1 MRTDSIRQPSIRVWS
16 AVVLAFLLTA
26 CPGPKPTAPEPS
38 PSPSPTSTPTPT
50 PTATPTPTPTPLPET
65 FVPYSRMESAKLF
78 NGLEIHSKVTTVEGS
93 SAVVER
99 KTPDAYTLELDVQ
112 VRVPQAAQTLEQL
125 TTADP
130 SLDSVLPGLKDE
142 LPASKVSNF
151 YHGLYQLKVDAVNRT
166 LARLD
171 QIVSRHNFFDCNTIL
186 ELQDHKTN
194 RRALLIQS
202 DMDVNADGSDADR
215 SSDVNGTTAN
225 FQPFTSYRWP
235 KKSSKASQFIPERE
249 DKLKQLQSE
258 NETKSTSPER
268 KKILKDQIDQVQKEL
283 NDLKKYSFLIAKADP
298 YVVLPGF
305 MFRQPSHPFQ
315 PKLGDCVVVI
325 YQGKL
330 YPALLGDVGPSYKI
344 GEASLRICSQLDP
357 RSSAYNR
364 PASDLNIT
372 YIVFPGTVEDPPG
385 PPDLQKLHD
394 RCSSLLNEIGGYS
407 GDLWSWEDILAKP
420 TPTPTPTPSASP
432 SSTASPSPAGSP
444 SPSPSP
450 PAKSAATA
458 TPSTSP

>member
-1 MRTDSIRQPSIRVWS
+1 
-16 AVVLAFLLTA
+16 
-26 CPGPKPTAPEPS
+26 
-38 PSPSPTSTPTPT
+38 
-50 PTATPTPTPTPLPET
+50 
-65 FVPYSRMESAKLF
+65 MESAKLF
-78 NGLEIHSKVTTVEGS
+78 NGLEIHSKVTTVEGAP
-93 SAVVER
+93 AVVER

-125 TTADP
+125 TAADP

-186 ELQDHKTN
+186 ELQDQKTN

-305 MFRQPSHPFQ
+305 MFRQPSHSFQ

-372 YIVFPGTVEDPPG
+372 YIVFPGTAEDPPG

-407 GDLWSWEDILAKP
+407 GDLWTWEDILSKP
-420 TPTPTPTPSASP
+420 TPTPTPTSTPSA
-432 SSTASPSPAGSP
+432 TAVSSPSPAGSS
-444 SPSPSP
+444 SPSPS
-450 PAKSAATA
+450 AKGSAAATA
-458 TPSTSP
+458 SPSANP

>member
-50 PTATPTPTPTPLPET
+50 PTATPTPTPTPLPEA

-235 KKSSKASQFIPERE
+235 KKSCKASQFIPERE

-372 YIVFPGTVEDPPG
+372 YIVFPGTAEDPPG

-420 TPTPTPTPSASP
+420 TLTPSASP